1 MLLKQMIRIRE
12 TEKHERVLLAI
23 HRRVAPHMAGRVG
36 LPPSEYRL
44 LSEMSASGGP
54 SVPRSRSVWVVA
66 TYVTAWLRA
75 VTLELAPSEL
85 RLSDC
90 ALTGQSRWSCNYT
103 NYD

>member
-1 MLLKQMIRIRE
+1 M
-12 TEKHERVLLAI
+12 
-23 HRRVAPHMAGRVG
+23 
-36 LPPSEYRL
+36 
-44 LSEMSASGGP
+44 
-54 SVPRSRSVWVVA
+54 VA

-90 ALTGQSRWSCNYT
+90 ALTGQSRWSWNYT